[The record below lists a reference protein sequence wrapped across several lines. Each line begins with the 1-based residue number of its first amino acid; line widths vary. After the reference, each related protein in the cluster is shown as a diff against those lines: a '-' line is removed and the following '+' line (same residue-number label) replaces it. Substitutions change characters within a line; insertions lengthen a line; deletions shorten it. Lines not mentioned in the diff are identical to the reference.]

1 MFRTSNPTMSRFEQ
15 YPAAQTWDDLE
26 RQGRGGNIPP
36 AGPASGGAGAA
47 SAGNAK
53 VMTLQGTVSKTLG
66 LLAICIVTATIGWN
80 ITTSAD
86 PIVSPMLVVLGGGLL
101 GFIIALVCTFKPTTA
116 PITAPLYALFE
127 GFFVGGISAVYAAR
141 FSTPVSASVGTSVG
155 GSTSGMSLNSGLVFN
170 AALLTFGI
178 LGALCFAYGSRLI
191 RPGPWFRNTVIV
203 GTLGACAYALIAMVA
218 SMFGAP
224 SLASVY
230 DPNNGGVVSI
240 GFSLL
245 LVCLAS
251 ANLVLDFEMIEHGV
265 NARAP
270 RYMEWYGAFG
280 LMVTLVWL
288 YLEVLRLLAKLR
300 RE

>member
-1 MFRTSNPTMSRFEQ
+1 
-15 YPAAQTWDDLE
+15 
-26 RQGRGGNIPP
+26 
-36 AGPASGGAGAA
+36 
-47 SAGNAK
+47 
-53 VMTLQGTVSKTLG
+53 
-66 LLAICIVTATIGWN
+66 
-80 ITTSAD
+80 
-86 PIVSPMLVVLGGGLL
+86 MLVVMGGGIL

-116 PITAPLYALFE
+116 PITAPLYALCQ

-141 FSTPVSASVGTSVG
+141 FSTPVSASVG
-155 GSTSGMSLNSGLVFN
+155 GSTSGMSLNSGLIFN

-230 DPNNGGVVSI
+230 DPNNGGLISI